1 MSTKKKR
8 TRRKRIFIVLID
20 DNVNSFDHVVK
31 VLMNVCSHNYYQ
43 AQQCALL
50 THNNGQCEI
59 YSGFD
64 PEVYFTSKALIN
76 FGLSIKLLIK
86 K

>member
-8 TRRKRIFIVLID
+8 TRRKRILLID
-20 DNVNSFDHVVK
+20 DNVNSFEYVVK
-31 VLMNVCSHNYYQ
+31 ILMNVCSHNYYQ

-76 FGLSIKLLIK
+76 YGLSIKLLIK